1 MRKRQIS
8 LLLILLFLFA
18 CTTVQTDYNKLTL
31 DEKVR
36 FKIGVAQSQ
45 LETLFDSGKS
55 YVNIHPE
62 YQVTWKTKVI
72 PAFDTAN
79 KTLRTIILMEQQGTI
94 TPETIDSQMNPL
106 IDSITNLLLGIG
118 WIK

>member
-36 FKIGVAQSQ
+36 FKIGIAQSQ

-55 YVNIHPE
+55 YVTTHPE
-62 YQVTWKTKVI
+62 SQVIWKTKVI

-79 KTLRTIILMEQQGTI
+79 KTLRTIISMQGTI
-94 TPETIDSQMNPL
+94 TPETIDAQMNPL
-106 IDSITNLLLGIG
+106 IDSITNLLLDMG
-118 WIK
+118 WWVK